1 MKENLDDYKSYEPIK
16 FSELEP
22 ILIKEQAE
30 KVLKVAIDH
39 KKSREDYIYY
49 LDSTQLKEQIPQLI
63 ALMSLTAPMEMYFNG
78 QYTMKILRWEKN
90 FL

>member
-39 KKSREDYIYY
+39 KKAAKIIYI
-49 LDSTQLKEQIPQLI
+49 TWIQP
-63 ALMSLTAPMEMYFNG
+63 N
-78 QYTMKILRWEKN
+78 
-90 FL
+90 